1 MVVGELPKIGGS
13 ANFAFVVVTT
23 QKSAA
28 ILFYRKPKMH
38 NLIFDLVDQPI
49 TRIMWGV
56 IASANDHLLT
66 EIEYS

>member
-28 ILFYRKPKMH
+28 ILFYRKPKIH
-38 NLIFDLVDQPI
+38 NLIFDLIDRPI
-49 TRIMWGV
+49 TRIMWMV
-56 IASANDHLLT
+56 IDNARV
-66 EIEYS
+66 